1 MLNQSAVMV
10 FTGIC
15 GALVVMAMAYYVY
28 WSVVLAEG
36 PCKRG
41 L

>member
-1 MLNQSAVMV
+1 MLNQSAVMI

-28 WSVVLAEG
+28 WTVVLSDG